1 VKKIPMQ
8 MLPEYMGYDR
18 TIAVFSPDG
27 RLFQVEYAKE
37 AVKRGT
43 TCLGIVFRDGALLAT
58 IKPTTKLIVSPS
70 AEKIFQIDDH
80 IGAVAAGLLA
90 DARVLVNQSR
100 TRAQVHKITYDEPID
115 IWSAARVIG
124 DRMQLSTLYA
134 GLRPF
139 GVSFLLGGTDQSGT
153 HLIESD
159 PSGMLYEWMA
169 YAIGRGANAANK
181 ILKQKWKPN
190 MSKEDA
196 IKLGVN
202 IISKTEKGK
211 KENTID
217 LAVIERGKYRKLTE
231 EEIKKALK

>member
-1 VKKIPMQ
+1 MEIM
-8 MLPEYMGYDR
+8 PEYMGYDR

-43 TCLGIVFRDGALLAT
+43 TCIGIVFKDGITLAT
-58 IKPTTKLIVSPS
+58 IKPKGGLIVNDS
-70 AEKIFQIDDH
+70 AEKIFQVDEH

-90 DARVLVNQSR
+90 DARVIVNQAR
-100 TRAQVHKITYDEPID
+100 VRAQVHKITYEEPID
-115 IWSAARVIG
+115 AWTLARVIG

-139 GVSFLLGGTDQSGT
+139 GVALLIAGTDGAGA

-159 PSGMLYEWMA
+159 PSGMLYEWHA
-169 YAIGRGANAANK
+169 YAIGKGATVANK

-190 MSKEDA
+190 MSDADA
-196 IKLGVN
+196 IKLAVN
-202 IISKTEKGK
+202 ILSKTEKEN
-211 KENTID
+211 KERVLDI
-217 LAVIERGKYRKLTE
+217 AVIKIRGRFKKLSSDE
-231 EEIKKALK
+231 LKKLLK

>member
-1 VKKIPMQ
+1 MEIM
-8 MLPEYMGYDR
+8 PEYMGYDR

-43 TCLGIVFRDGALLAT
+43 TCVGIVFKDGIALAT
-58 IKPTTKLIVSPS
+58 IKPKGGLIVNDS
-70 AEKIFQIDDH
+70 AEKIFQVDEH

-90 DARVLVNQSR
+90 DARVIVNQAR
-100 TRAQVHKITYDEPID
+100 VRAQVHKITYEEPID
-115 IWSAARVIG
+115 AWTLARVIG

-139 GVSFLLGGTDQSGT
+139 GVALLIAGADSTGA

-159 PSGMLYEWMA
+159 PSGMLYEWHA
-169 YAIGRGANAANK
+169 YAIGKGATVANK

-190 MSKEDA
+190 MSDA
-196 IKLGVN
+196 DATKLAVN
-202 IISKTEKGK
+202 ILSKTEKEN
-211 KENTID
+211 KESVLDI
-217 LAVIERGKYRKLTE
+217 AVIKSGGRFKKLSSDE
-231 EEIKKALK
+231 LKKLLK